1 MQASELNAGLLAAA
15 KLGRRE
21 LVGLCLEEGADVD
34 AADEKGMTAIHLAAL
49 YGHHDIIAL
58 LLARGAAETYKIETD
73 PEHIAET
80 GGAVG
85 PIILNSPLHWSVL
98 RGHLRCV
105 WLLLQAGYSPLDLD
119 QCGNNALHL
128 AAACTAAS
136 RETQLLL
143 LRSLMYAGFDPDA
156 RNWYGQ
162 KAIDLL
168 PSDAHEA
175 RRLLLAAQE
184 TTRCP
189 STGAPFGA
197 DELRYLCH
205 STGHVFSEEASVS
218 VTVRAVAPSL
228 EDALY
233 VPIHRTGSGGDE
245 PDVGPSTGGGQGGR
259 MDSVAR
265 SGGEGVGAGD
275 ALPPSSSPSS
285 AQYVLMPVRMGADV
299 VYKVADAESALEA
312 ALNPF
317 TAAAQAASIAAGGN
331 GEAGGGLGTGAN
343 SSMLV
348 GGSLAGQASS
358 LLGPGLGGPG
368 GGAADGGL
376 GGKEGDGDSD
386 GEGKEKALTLPS
398 SARGAAAGGG
408 KAAAG
413 AGVAEATAPRGG
425 PHGGLLQRGIVGAI
439 AEEEE
444 EEEDEDEEEESE
456 EGSEEDEEEAEDD
469 EEEDD
474 DDAGSGKGRE
484 SEDEA
489 GSEGPRDGETGSG
502 VRKQGSRATNISSH
516 SRGSGGGRGKQSGR
530 GAVGAKGHPHAHA
543 PGPHVVALDPLAVF
557 MGSLFPELGQPLGGL
572 AGVAGAGAATVG
584 AGGLQAAA
592 DASSASLG
600 AAGPA
605 VATASLASLPHAAG
619 GGATLAAALVG
630 PDGKQPAEREP
641 ELYLSVEQVRA
652 LQTSAASVVSCRGD
666 LSLLARHAAFL
677 RRIVTAKEL
686 ADCVSA
692 LSTAPGRPFPTRA
705 AAGHLTRAIA
715 AAYEAGVGPT
725 LLQEARLAVAVL
737 CAESELA
744 SATEVCAGIAVGK
757 HSRDADIHRLQAA
770 VTVATRLNGLVAA
783 AQAAQAQP
791 GFALAR
797 PSTAAVLGGGGGSAG
812 PGGEPPGSA
821 AGSAV
826 GGSGASAV
834 SGSVHASKAGT
845 LLEAALAAGGSAATS
860 ASSVMAGPLYRSQR
874 LRPALP
880 VIAEGP
886 LLAAGRSLLAR
897 LSCEVGVSD
906 CVDAVTAARRQL
918 DNAGECSGA
927 GRELKWSD
935 GRSCGS
941 DIAYP
946 ASCSFS

>member
-1 MQASELNAGLLAAA
+1 
-15 KLGRRE
+15 
-21 LVGLCLEEGADVD
+21 
-34 AADEKGMTAIHLAAL
+34 
-49 YGHHDIIAL
+49 
-58 LLARGAAETYKIETD
+58 
-73 PEHIAET
+73 
-80 GGAVG
+80 VG

-162 KAIDLL
+162 RAIDLL
-168 PSDAHEA
+168 PSDAYEA

-245 PDVGPSTGGGQGGR
+245 PDVGPSTGNGGGLGGR

-265 SGGEGVGAGD
+265 SGGEALGAGD
-275 ALPPSSSPSS
+275 AAPPASSSAP
-285 AQYVLMPVRMGADV
+285 AQFVLMPVRMGADV

-317 TAAAQAASIAAGGN
+317 TAAAQAANIAAGGN
-331 GEAGGGLGTGAN
+331 GEAGGGLGTGAG

-358 LLGPGLGGPG
+358 LMGPGLSGQGG
-368 GGAADGGL
+368 GGAAEGGF

-386 GEGKEKALTLPS
+386 GEGKEKALALPS
-398 SARGAAAGGG
+398 SARGAAAGAG
-408 KAAAG
+408 KAAGGAG
-413 AGVAEATAPRGG
+413 AAEPAGPRGG
-425 PHGGLLQRGIVGAI
+425 PQGGLLQRGIVGAI

-444 EEEDEDEEEESE
+444 EEEDEDEDEESE
-456 EGSEEDEEEAEDD
+456 EGSEEDEEED
-469 EEEDD
+469 EEEEEEE
-474 DDAGSGKGRE
+474 DAGSGKGGE

-489 GSEGPRDGETGSG
+489 GSEGPHDGEAGDG

-516 SRGSGGGRGKQSGR
+516 SRGSGGGRGKSGR
-530 GAVGAKGHPHAHA
+530 GGAGARGHAHA
-543 PGPHVVALDPLAVF
+543 HAAGPHIVTLDPLAVF

-572 AGVAGAGAATVG
+572 AGAAGAGA
-584 AGGLQAAA
+584 LQAATA
-592 DASSASLG
+592 ASAGSLG

-605 VATASLASLPHAAG
+605 VAAASPSSLPAAAAG
-619 GGATLAAALVG
+619 GAALAAALVG
-630 PDGKQPAEREP
+630 PDGKQLAEREP

-652 LQTSAASVVSCRGD
+652 LQASAASVVACRGD

-737 CAESELA
+737 CSESELA

-812 PGGEPPGSA
+812 PGSEHPGSA

-845 LLEAALAAGGSAATS
+845 LLDAALVAGGSAVTS
-860 ASSVMAGPLYRSQR
+860 ASSAMSGPLYRSQR

-880 VIAEGP
+880 LIADAP

-906 CVDAVTAARRQL
+906 CVDAVTTARRQL
-918 DNAGECSGA
+918 DDAGECFRRPGKGCGGVKGGHVAAMSLPLA
-927 GRELKWSD
+927 RALPFRHDVARNLCLVELRE
-935 GRSCGS
+935 C
-941 DIAYP
+941 
-946 ASCSFS
+946 